1 MRSIFRLTRR
11 SLGSGRVMIGLR
23 AMPPG
28 LFYEGAPGLIIAW
41 TGAVKHVLI
50 LFHLLLSASLF
61 MIPASPIAVID
72 GVPIFLPQ
80 ALAAAL
86 ALLAALAFLTLIAL
100 WRAGAARR
108 REREA
113 AEERQEAIE
122 ERFAEL
128 AKSSAELNGRVAGMA
143 EWLGSRQADLA
154 RVVAD
159 RLDSVGAR
167 LGAGLESQAQTTGE
181 SLGRLNERLAVIDA
195 AQSRLTE
202 MTREVVSLKD
212 ILANKQARG
221 AFGQGRMEAIVRDGL
236 PAGAYDFQFTLSNR
250 ARPDCVIRLP
260 GDARLLSVDAKFPL
274 EGFSALRA
282 ARDEEARKAAQAR
295 VRADVMKH
303 VKDIAERYLLPGET
317 QDIALMFVP
326 SEAIYSD
333 LVEHFDDVVQ
343 KAHRARV
350 VIVSPTLMMMAINV
364 AQAILRDAR
373 MRDEAHEIQAEVGK
387 LLNDV
392 RLIVERAAKLE
403 THFRQAQ
410 EDLSGIGAASAR
422 IARRA
427 ERIESMDFSSEG
439 QTGDLLR
446 LARGAE

>member
-1 MRSIFRLTRR
+1 MTL
-11 SLGSGRVMIGLR
+11 
-23 AMPPG
+23 
-28 LFYEGAPGLIIAW
+28 
-41 TGAVKHVLI
+41 
-50 LFHLLLSASLF
+50 
-61 MIPASPIAVID
+61 ASPIAVI
-72 GVPIFLPQ
+72 GGAPIF
-80 ALAAAL
+80 ALQAAAM
-86 ALLAALAFLTLIAL
+86 LAALAALALIAL
-100 WRAGAARR
+100 WRAGVARR

-113 AEERQEAIE
+113 AEERQQAIE
-122 ERFAEL
+122 ERFAAL
-128 AKSSAELNGRVAGMA
+128 AQSSAELNGRVGAMA
-143 EWLGSRQADLA
+143 EWLGSRQTDLA
-154 RVVAD
+154 RVVSD

-167 LGAGLESQAQTTGE
+167 LGA
-181 SLGRLNERLAVIDA
+181 DA

-236 PAGAYDFQFTLSNR
+236 PVGGYDFQFTLSNR

-260 GDARLLSVDAKFPL
+260 GDPRPLAVDAKFPL
-274 EGFSALRA
+274 EGFSAYRA
-282 ARDEEARKAAQAR
+282 ARDDEARRSAHAR
-295 VRADVMKH
+295 VRADVGKH
-303 VKDIAERYLLPGET
+303 VKDIAERYLVPGET
-317 QDIALMFVP
+317 QDVALMFVP

-333 LVEHFDDVVQ
+333 LVEHFDELVQ

-350 VIVSPTLMMMAINV
+350 VIVSPTLMMMAISV

-392 RLIVERAAKLE
+392 RLVVERAGKLE

-410 EDLSGIGAASAR
+410 EDIAGVGAASAR

-427 ERIESMDFSSEG
+427 ERIEAMDFAD
-439 QTGDLLR
+439 GDRPGAPDLMS
-446 LARGAE
+446 LARQAE

>member
-1 MRSIFRLTRR
+1 MF
-11 SLGSGRVMIGLR
+11 
-23 AMPPG
+23 
-28 LFYEGAPGLIIAW
+28 LFCSTHPLW
-41 TGAVKHVLI
+41 P
-50 LFHLLLSASLF
+50 ASYVTT
-61 MIPASPIAVID
+61 ASPIAAIR
-72 GVPIFLPQ
+72 GVPISLPLWPGWALTALCGFMLLFLI
-80 ALAAAL
+80 ALARAAAL
-86 ALLAALAFLTLIAL
+86 
-100 WRAGAARR
+100 RRGERR
-108 REREA
+108 RA
-113 AEERQEAIE
+113 AERQEEIE
-122 ERFAEL
+122 AQFEAL
-128 AKSSAELNGRVAGMA
+128 ARSSAELNGRVAGMA
-143 EWLGSRQADLA
+143 EQFGSRQSDLA

-167 LGAGLESQAQTTGE
+167 LGAGLDAQARATGE
-181 SLGRLNERLAVIDA
+181 NLGRLNERLAVIDA

-236 PAGAYDFQFTLSNR
+236 PAGAYDFQFTLTNR

-260 GDARLLSVDAKFPL
+260 GNSRLLAVDAKFPL
-274 EGFSALRA
+274 EAFSALRA
-282 ARDEEARKAAQAR
+282 ARDEEGRKGAQAR
-295 VRADVMKH
+295 VRADVGKH

-333 LVEHFDDVVQ
+333 LVEHFDELVQ

-373 MRDEAHEIQAEVGK
+373 MRDEAQAIQAEVGR

-403 THFRQAQ
+403 SHFAQAQ
-410 EDLSGIGAASAR
+410 DDLNGVGAASLR

-427 ERIESMDFSSEG
+427 ERIEAMDFSRNGEADG
-439 QTGDLLR
+439 GPDLVS
-446 LARGAE
+446 LARAAEQGR

>member
-1 MRSIFRLTRR
+1 MCSTFVRFQPAGLTPVFMT
-11 SLGSGRVMIGLR
+11 SL
-23 AMPPG
+23 
-28 LFYEGAPGLIIAW
+28 
-41 TGAVKHVLI
+41 
-50 LFHLLLSASLF
+50 
-61 MIPASPIAVID
+61 PIAVID
-72 GVPIFLPQ
+72 GVPVFLPE
-80 ALAAAL
+80 ALGAVL
-86 ALLAALAFLTLIAL
+86 AGLAVLLLLTLIAIM
-100 WRAGAARR
+100 RAFLARR
-108 REREA
+108 REAEA
-113 AEERQEAIE
+113 ADERQEAIE
-122 ERFAEL
+122 ARFAAL
-128 AKSSAELNGRVAGMA
+128 AQSSAELGGRLSGMA
-143 EWLGSRQADLA
+143 EWLGSRQTDLA

-167 LGAGLESQAQTTGE
+167 LGAGLENQAQTTGE
-181 SLGRLNERLAVIDA
+181 SLGKLNERLAVIDA
-195 AQSRLTE
+195 AQARLTE

-260 GDARLLSVDAKFPL
+260 GDRRLLAVDAKFPL
-274 EGFSALRA
+274 EGFTALRA
-282 ARDEEARKAAQAR
+282 ARDDEARKAASSR
-295 VRADVMKH
+295 VRADVGRH

-317 QDIALMFVP
+317 QDVALMFVP

-373 MRDEAHEIQAEVGK
+373 MRDEAQAIQAEVGRISG
-387 LLNDV
+387 DV
-392 RLIVERAAKLE
+392 RMLTERAAKLE

-410 EDLSGIGAASAR
+410 EDLAGIGAASAR
-422 IARRA
+422 IARRG

-439 QTGDLLR
+439 ETGDLLR

>member
-1 MRSIFRLTRR
+1 MGLPRL
-11 SLGSGRVMIGLR
+11 LMI
-23 AMPPG
+23 
-28 LFYEGAPGLIIAW
+28 W
-41 TGAVKHVLI
+41 TGAVKRVLS
-50 LFHLLLSASLF
+50 LFALSASGSLRF
-61 MIPASPIAVID
+61 MIASPFIVLDGAPIA
-72 GVPIFLPQ
+72 LPQ
-80 ALAAAL
+80 ALGWM
-86 ALLAALAFLTLIAL
+86 LAALSGFMLLSLIAL
-100 WRAGAARR
+100 ARAASARR
-108 REREA
+108 GDRLRA
-113 AEERQEAIE
+113 AERQEEIE
-122 ERFAEL
+122 ARFGAL
-128 AKSSAELNGRVAGMA
+128 VRSSAELNGRVAGMA
-143 EWLGSRQADLA
+143 EWLGSRQSDLA

-167 LGAGLESQAQTTGE
+167 LGAGLDAQARTTGE
-181 SLGRLNERLAVIDA
+181 NLGKLNERLAVIDA

-221 AFGQGRMEAIVRDGL
+221 AFGQARMEAIVRDGL

-260 GDARLLSVDAKFPL
+260 GDSRLLAVDAKFPL
-274 EGFSALRA
+274 EAFSALRA
-282 ARDEEARKAAQAR
+282 ARDEEARKGAQAR
-295 VRADVMKH
+295 VRADVGRH

-350 VIVSPTLMMMAINV
+350 VIVSPTLLAMAINV

-373 MRDEAHEIQAEVGK
+373 MRDEAQAIQAEVGR

-392 RLIVERAAKLE
+392 R
-403 THFRQAQ
+403 TH
-410 EDLSGIGAASAR
+410 
-422 IARRA
+422 RRA
-427 ERIESMDFSSEG
+427 RG
-439 QTGDLLR
+439 QARDPFRPGSGRPRRDRRRVFKDRAPRRTDRGD
-446 LARGAE
+446 GF